1 MPPKARSKIAKKHG
15 KVHVMGPASNK
26 RAMIFALLS
35 SLGFLLVVHS
45 MPMPRPAGTPATT
58 FTGLQPADA
67 ATPPP

>member
-1 MPPKARSKIAKKHG
+1 
-15 KVHVMGPASNK
+15 MGPASNK

-35 SLGFLLVVHS
+35 SLGFLLVVQS

-58 FTGLQPADA
+58 LTGLQPADA